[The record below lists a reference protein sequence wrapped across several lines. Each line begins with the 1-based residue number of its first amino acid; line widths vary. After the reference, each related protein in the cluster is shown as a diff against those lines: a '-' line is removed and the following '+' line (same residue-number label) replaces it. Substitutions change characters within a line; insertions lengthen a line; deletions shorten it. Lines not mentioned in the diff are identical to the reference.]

1 MQILLLSDVESE
13 FLWDHFEKEK
23 LEGIDLILSCG
34 DLKAEYL
41 SFLATFT
48 KAPVLYVR
56 GNHDGHY
63 AEVPPGGCECIED
76 QIVSFRGVRIMGLGG
91 SVRYRPNEQNMY
103 TEKEMARRI
112 RKRSFALWRSKGV
125 DILLTHAPARGVGD
139 AEDLAHRGF
148 ECFLSFMKKYHPA
161 FLIHGHVHANYSRN
175 FMRERAYEGTRII
188 NAHERYLI
196 TVPEPHPEQDRLVW
210 LTHRKEEDNDE
221 FGKLF

>member
-13 FLWDHFEKEK
+13 YLWDHFEKEK

-41 SFLATFT
+41 SFLATFS
-48 KAPVLYVR
+48 KVPVLYVR

-63 AEVPPGGCECIED
+63 AEVPPGGCDCIED
-76 QIVSFRGVRIMGLGG
+76 QIVSYKGVRIMGLGG

-112 RKRSFALWRSKGV
+112 RKRRFALWRSKGV

-148 ECFLSFMKKYHPA
+148 ECFLSFMKKYHPTY
-161 FLIHGHVHANYSRN
+161 LIHGHVHANYSRK
-175 FMRERAYEGTRII
+175 FVRERAFEETRVI
-188 NAHERYLI
+188 NAYERYLI

-210 LTHRKEEDNDE
+210 LTHRKEEENDE
-221 FGKLF
+221 LGKLF